1 MSQDWNALAPTD
13 RLVNEAVLDE
23 WLSKPSWTLPEATH
37 LIMGLDPLRARNR
50 WDGFPVEEQ
59 ARIIDT
65 LRRAVGAPG
74 KYGFDPISG
83 KDEGDWRFDPKAVIR
98 TAVYYK
104 LEIAEQLVKKLRVGR
119 TPRETSHGNAD
130 RYAKQRKE
138 ILMAGLAALAYRP
151 DEFRTKEGRLINKDL
166 AEFLEDSW
174 PGEGAP
180 QKAEAMAKLF
190 GEVLK
195 FGNWTDTKSVD
206 NI

>member
-1 MSQDWNALAPTD
+1 MSQDWKALAPAD
-13 RLVNEAVLDE
+13 RLANEAVCDE

-74 KYGFDPISG
+74 KYGLDPISG
-83 KDEGDWRFDPKAVIR
+83 KDEGDWRFDPKAIIR

-104 LEIAEQLVKKLRVGR
+104 LEIAEQLVKKVRVGR
-119 TPRETSHGNAD
+119 TPRETSHGNAT
-130 RYAKQRKE
+130 RYSNQRYK
-138 ILMAGLAALAYRP
+138 ILMAGLAALAYQP
-151 DEFRTKEGRLINKDL
+151 KAFRSSKGRLVNKQL
-166 AEFLEDSW
+166 ANYLEDSW
-174 PGEGAP
+174 PGSGAP
-180 QKAEAMAKLF
+180 QTAESMEQLF

-195 FGNWTDTKSVD
+195 IYKWTDEKLSR
-206 NI
+206 NR